1 VRCFLARRLERGI
14 SQGSLE
20 RASEQAVKFL
30 DAPPLALAEA
40 APCSFDSRKKA
51 ESFSSLKSNQSSS
64 EAKPIKTPAG
74 FPSRVMMICPPPQ
87 TEGIEDLAA
96 VLQGRQSVYEI
107 FEANK
112 PMLAHPD
119 KIYPGQVLWI
129 P

>member
-1 VRCFLARRLERGI
+1 M
-14 SQGSLE
+14 
-20 RASEQAVKFL
+20 
-30 DAPPLALAEA
+30 PPLALAEA

-51 ESFSSLKSNQSSS
+51 ESFSQLEVKPIFIRGKTNQDSGRFPVPSNDDLSSS
-64 EAKPIKTPAG
+64 ANG
-74 FPSRVMMICPPPQ
+74 
-87 TEGIEDLAA
+87 GIEDLAA

-119 KIYPGQVLWI
+119 KIYPGQALWI